1 MTNRVM
7 LAQLRNMQIHEVSN
21 LPVEQLAMLL
31 EEMSVL
37 KADCKSLDNILH
49 TALVDRFSTSASDIR
64 QAAGKDTGTIRMAIG
79 VNTIIADLPK
89 DVEWDQAALKTAV
102 DTIAKQGEPIEQY
115 VNVKYTVP
123 ESRYS
128 AWPDSLKAI
137 FEPARSVGV
146 GRETYKIAKDA

>member
-7 LAQLRNMQIHEVSN
+7 LAQLRNMQIHEISN

-64 QAAGKDTGTIRMAIG
+64 QAAGKDTCSICKSIVCFIKCR
-79 VNTIIADLPK
+79 LC
-89 DVEWDQAALKTAV
+89 
-102 DTIAKQGEPIEQY
+102 
-115 VNVKYTVP
+115 
-123 ESRYS
+123 
-128 AWPDSLKAI
+128 
-137 FEPARSVGV
+137 
-146 GRETYKIAKDA
+146 